1 MKKSLLPVSLIL
13 FLLVVGCEEK
23 DVQLPEANKANEQTE
38 EITNLQTQVEEL
50 QSQLAE
56 LKNSTEI
63 HYEINK
69 HTLDQL
75 LFTDEKVEHI
85 IKHLPNV
92 ERKFGYI
99 EQISLTDPDTTLRV
113 QLVEMID
120 DATMPNNYR
129 MEYLEVDNLTVSN
142 DVLIYALDSV
152 NQVKIDSI
160 DDFNEK
166 IKEHERLFIFTIIND
181 KAALITE
188 QYLP

>member
-1 MKKSLLPVSLIL
+1 
-13 FLLVVGCEEK
+13 
-23 DVQLPEANKANEQTE
+23 
-38 EITNLQTQVEEL
+38 
-50 QSQLAE
+50 
-56 LKNSTEI
+56 
-63 HYEINK
+63 
-69 HTLDQL
+69 
-75 LFTDEKVEHI
+75 VEHI